1 MAKTN
6 IPLRPSRRGYALSE
20 EEKNCLTW
28 YVLSGCKREEAYRI
42 FVRPDLAVSRK
53 NLFTATNQF
62 FASIDVQEYVSTYR
76 ALLEGKTVSENEA
89 EPTEEDREKRK
100 AKAVDSFTDKVID
113 KMKGSI
119 ESVEEMDAVAK
130 MADRVGM
137 FEEKDKVETA
147 PVRILPARCKS
158 ECRYRLFVEGVK
170 LQGKIFDDCEYCKA
184 RRYAEEHGFKYDP
197 CTVLDVPQ
205 EVIDEIDRK
214 NKVKLS
220 DILSGKVEN

>member
-1 MAKTN
+1 MAKVN
-6 IPLRPSRRGYALSE
+6 IPLRPSRKRYSLT
-20 EEKNCLTW
+20 EKEMNCLTW
-28 YVLSGCKREEAYRI
+28 YVLSGCKREEAYQI
-42 FVRPDLAVSRK
+42 FVRPDLVVSKK
-53 NLFTATNQF
+53 NLSTATSQFFTAME
-62 FASIDVQEYVSTYR
+62 VREYIAAYR
-76 ALLEGKTVSENEA
+76 ALLEGKTVSDNEA
-89 EPTEEDREKRK
+89 EPTGEDKEKRK

-113 KMKGSI
+113 KMNGSI

-197 CTVLDVPQ
+197 CTVLDVPH
-205 EVIDEIDRK
+205 EVIDEIDSK